1 MVQCGPEGYFSTLG
15 GDTFFGGSFV
25 LKAIKEK
32 KEMSDK
38 ATPDLLASTA
48 RWTAA
53 VRAKESLREDRL
65 FNDPWATTLAGKEGE
80 EWAAHRAGDLGVS
93 TMTVRTRFF
102 DDFLQHVT
110 GEHAIRQIVLMAA
123 GLDTRAFR
131 LSWPEQTRL
140 FELDQPQ
147 VLTYK
152 EQVLSSAGAQP
163 TCERQTIEVD
173 LTGPWTEV
181 LIKTG
186 FNSQQPSGWLLE
198 GFLFYLPNESV
209 THILDEVTSLAASG
223 SWIGFDIINSATLTS
238 PLTRPWVEM
247 QANAGAP
254 WTGTMDD
261 PEHFL
266 ARRGWKATL
275 TQVGETDANYGR
287 WPYPVIPRM
296 IPNMPREWL
305 VTAQKIVLASTTG

>member
-186 FNSQQPSGWLLE
+186 FNSQQPPAGCLRDFSSTC
-198 GFLFYLPNESV
+198 P
-209 THILDEVTSLAASG
+209 TRASRI
-223 SWIGFDIINSATLTS
+223 SSM
-238 PLTRPWVEM
+238 R
-247 QANAGAP
+247 
-254 WTGTMDD
+254 
-261 PEHFL
+261 
-266 ARRGWKATL
+266 
-275 TQVGETDANYGR
+275 
-287 WPYPVIPRM
+287 
-296 IPNMPREWL
+296 
-305 VTAQKIVLASTTG
+305 